1 MFEVL
6 LENWSEVLLAVLLLA
21 DTIVSLTPTDKDD
34 KALGYIRAIVLAV
47 LPNKGDADDQA

>member
-6 LENWSEVLLAVLLLA
+6 LENWSEVALALLLLA

-34 KALGYIRAIVLAV
+34 RALGYIRAILLAV
-47 LPNKGDADDQA
+47 LPSKDDADDQA